1 MSAIVHP
8 LGRPV
13 AERPLAAVREPRDE
27 RSLVQAGERARE
39 HADGHALEYAAAR
52 GRNRPER
59 ALDRAHRFTDPSPG
73 TNGGLRWKGTLFSQ
87 RRSACQWISA
97 VTCMGMSG

>member
-1 MSAIVHP
+1 MSATSIRSAGP
-8 LGRPV
+8 SPN
-13 AERPLAAVREPRDE
+13 VRSLPSGQPRDE

-73 TNGGLRWKGTLFSQ
+73 TNGGLRWKGTRFSQ
-87 RRSACQWISA
+87 RRSACQWMSA
-97 VTCMGMSG
+97 VTCTGMSG